1 MGDTGGTSMS
11 TRDNG
16 YRIIR
21 LVNGEKLIAKI
32 TGSDKKK
39 LFLERPMVIEGVI
52 GTESINPLMAIRKE
66 YLILQNWIEFCKNNI
81 VGVPKEHILTI
92 YSPDDLLTK
101 AYDTQKEREDTG
113 GNDITSLLPED
124 LGNNDSLSDMICGS
138 LNSENMDI
146 SDIVNDIVNGNIQ
159 NFKFKYE
166 DMDNTDDED
175 WSEDMVNKNRSD
187 YGNELDDWS
196 PYIEDYFRNDE
207 NPPFSD

>member
-1 MGDTGGTSMS
+1 MS

>member
-1 MGDTGGTSMS
+1 MS

-81 VGVPKEHILTI
+81 VGVPREHILTI

-101 AYDTQKEREDTG
+101 AYDTQKDREDTG

-124 LGNNDSLSDMICGS
+124 FKNNDSLSDMIYDS
-138 LNSENMDI
+138 LNSENTDI

-166 DMDNTDDED
+166 DMDNTNDED